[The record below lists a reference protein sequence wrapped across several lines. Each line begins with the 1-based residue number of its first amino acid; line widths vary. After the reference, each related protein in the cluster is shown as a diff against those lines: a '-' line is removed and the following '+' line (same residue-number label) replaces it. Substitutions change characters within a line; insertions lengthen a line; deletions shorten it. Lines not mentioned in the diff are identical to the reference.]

1 MSFLR
6 PPGPAL
12 SRRSALLGLG
22 GLTAA
27 LVGCGAQEE
36 PAAQAGRTGGSA
48 PSTSVGSTTSTSPL
62 PTATATPTPAQAEL
76 PGGGRTLFPA
86 RRLVAL
92 YGTPGVPQLGVLG
105 EQDLQASI
113 ERVKD
118 LAASYQPFSEEPVQ
132 PAFEMITTMATAD
145 PGPQGAY
152 SRPVDRKRL
161 EEWVTGAGEA
171 GVHVVLD
178 LQTGFEDFLTQAER
192 IEDLLVQPH
201 VGLALDPEWRLRPG
215 QKHMRDIGQVT
226 AAEVNATSAWLADL
240 VARESLPEKVFML
253 HQFRLT
259 MIEQREQIV
268 DREGL
273 AFVLHADGHGH
284 REMKF
289 NTWSWLLKELPEHF
303 SMGWK
308 NFIDE
313 DTPTFTPQETFEVEP
328 KPWFVSYQ

>member
-1 MSFLR
+1 M
-6 PPGPAL
+6 
-12 SRRSALLGLG
+12 
-22 GLTAA
+22 
-27 LVGCGAQEE
+27 
-36 PAAQAGRTGGSA
+36 
-48 PSTSVGSTTSTSPL
+48 
-62 PTATATPTPAQAEL
+62 
-76 PGGGRTLFPA
+76 
-86 RRLVAL
+86 AL
-92 YGTPGVPQLGVLG
+92 YGTPGVPGLGVLG

-113 ERVKD
+113 DRVKD

-178 LQTGFEDFLTQAER
+178 LQTGFEDFLTQAKR
-192 IEDLLVQPH
+192 IEDLLVLPH
-201 VGLALDPEWRLRPG
+201 VGLALDPEWRLREG

-226 AAEVNATSAWLADL
+226 AAEVNDTSAWLADL

-284 REMKF
+284 PELKF
-289 NTWSWLLKELPEHF
+289 NTWKWLLKELPEHF